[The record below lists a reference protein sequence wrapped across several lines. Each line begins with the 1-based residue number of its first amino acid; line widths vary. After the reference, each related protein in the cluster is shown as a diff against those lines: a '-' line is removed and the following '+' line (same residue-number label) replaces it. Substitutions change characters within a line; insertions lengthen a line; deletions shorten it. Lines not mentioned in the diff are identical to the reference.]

1 MELSSFMKPLLK
13 FVMTSALGINMPNDH
28 HVAGDHQDPIVDVY

>member
-1 MELSSFMKPLLK
+1 MKPLLK

-28 HVAGDHQDPIVDVY
+28 HHDVVGDHPDPIVDVY